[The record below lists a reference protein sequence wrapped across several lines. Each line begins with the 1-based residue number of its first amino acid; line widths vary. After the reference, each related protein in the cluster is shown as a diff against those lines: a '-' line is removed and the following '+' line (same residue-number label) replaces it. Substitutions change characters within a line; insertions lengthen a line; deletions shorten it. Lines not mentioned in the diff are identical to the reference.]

1 MTLEGIEKELKDLI
15 TYKIQRKRRI
25 PNRLYL
31 CEDLDII
38 EISIDYYST
47 KLDELKEN
55 KEMSNAPILFEL
67 SARLSALSAQ
77 REGEIEKVI
86 KKYTEVLKEYYISIE
101 EIGNMLGV
109 NVQYIKICMKQ
120 TDLQTLELHR
130 TIRRWIKKQV
140 KLSEKKGQFTHPLI
154 EVIEKY
160 KVDYNKKIF
169 VSKASLYGWLRT
181 HMTTPEGCELTKDML
196 NEIMAHRYL
205 ITTPDGRTYPF
216 LCSLKAYKDYM
227 HMKHDSQLYRVA
239 HKTFCMY
246 NNEANKPMA
255 RFCLD
260 PDFTR
265 VVMNYEFN
273 QLKSSS

>member
-1 MTLEGIEKELKDLI
+1 MTFEAIEKERIDLI
-15 TYKIQRKRRI
+15 TYKLQRKKRI

-31 CEDLDII
+31 CEELDNI
-38 EISIDYYST
+38 EFSIDFYT
-47 KLDELKEN
+47 QKLDELPENPEIDKETL
-55 KEMSNAPILFEL
+55 KPILFEL
-67 SARLSALSAQ
+67 NARLAALETQ
-77 REGEIEKVI
+77 REEEIRKVI
-86 KKYTEVLKEYYISIE
+86 KKYTTVLEEYYFSIE

-130 TIRRWIKKQV
+130 TIRRWIKRQV
-140 KLSEKKGQFTHPLI
+140 KSSERFGRFTHPIIELI
-154 EVIEKY
+154 HRKQI
-160 KVDYNKKIF
+160 DYTKKIF
-169 VSKASLYGWLRT
+169 VAKSSLYEWLRT
-181 HMTTPEGCELTKDML
+181 HMTTPEGCALTKDMID
-196 NEIMAHRYL
+196 EIMKHRHL
-205 ITTPDGRTYPF
+205 MTTPDGRNYPF
-216 LCSLKAYKDYM
+216 LCSLRTYKDYL

-265 VVMNYEFN
+265 VVMTYELN
-273 QLKSSS
+273 QLK

>member
-1 MTLEGIEKELKDLI
+1 MTFEAIEKELKDLI
-15 TYKIQRKRRI
+15 TYKLQRKKRI

-31 CEDLDII
+31 CEELDTL
-38 EISIDYYST
+38 EISMDYYT
-47 KLDELKEN
+47 QKLDDLKEDPQIEEEAL
-55 KEMSNAPILFEL
+55 KPILFEL
-67 SARLSALSAQ
+67 STRLSALESQ
-77 REGEIEKVI
+77 HEEEIRKVI
-86 KKYTEVLKEYYISIE
+86 RKYTNVFEEYYISIE

-130 TIRRWIKKQV
+130 TIRQWIKRQV
-140 KLSEKKGQFTHPLI
+140 KTSKRLGRFSHPLI
-154 EVIEKY
+154 ELIHQLQI
-160 KVDYNKKIF
+160 DYTKKIF
-169 VSKASLYGWLRT
+169 VSKSSLYDWLRT
-181 HMTTPEGCELTKDML
+181 HMTTPEGCTLTKDMID
-196 NEIMAHRYL
+196 EIMKHRYL
-205 ITTPDGRTYPF
+205 ITTSDGRTYPF
-216 LCSLKAYKDYM
+216 LCSLKTYKDYL

-265 VVMNYEFN
+265 VVMTYEFN
-273 QLKSSS
+273 QLK